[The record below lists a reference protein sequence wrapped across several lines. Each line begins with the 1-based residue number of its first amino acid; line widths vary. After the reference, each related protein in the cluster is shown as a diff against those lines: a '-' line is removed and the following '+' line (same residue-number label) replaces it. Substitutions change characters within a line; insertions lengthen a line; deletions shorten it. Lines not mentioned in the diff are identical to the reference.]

1 MYSREIRVESPQEA
15 LIVEQALA
23 MYRELRDA
31 TAQAA
36 DGAVLSVA
44 ESLAVTR
51 GRELTRQSLQTVLQE
66 EIETWKKRGVGPRL
80 RLRRDGRA
88 PWQASAVDPHGGG
101 RGEVAAR
108 VLCVSRLPVGSAWG
122 GCSAGGDRRANASG
136 GADVV
141 FGRSELVVCP
151 GECILG

>member
-44 ESLAVTR
+44 ESLAMTR

-66 EIETWKKRGVGPRL
+66 EIETLEKNGRRPAAAPAEGRASTVASKRGR
-80 RLRRDGRA
+80 
-88 PWQASAVDPHGGG
+88 S
-101 RGEVAAR
+101 
-108 VLCVSRLPVGSAWG
+108 SR
-122 GCSAGGDRRANASG
+122 RRA
-136 GADVV
+136 
-141 FGRSELVVCP
+141 R
-151 GECILG
+151 